1 MRSSSG
7 GVCTHISSDLRVI
20 NASRPGHL
28 LCGSLHRAF
37 PLFPSILSAS
47 PFRAIILVDR
57 LRLNALGAGGS
68 DFAVAA
74 FSACDAFLRFASL
87 RSRVAYRDDPRLCCR
102 LQAPYF
108 TLCLSACQSVSLSVS
123 QSVCLSVYLSVF
135 LSIYLSICLSAY
147 LSIHLSIYRSIYLSI
162 YLSVYL
168 FIYLSIHLSSME
180 WAIYF
185 SQRQCH

>member
-1 MRSSSG
+1 MDFHRSKGFPSGFLIFVSFRPSDEIVYSG

-47 PFRAIILVDR
+47 PFRPIILVDR

-74 FSACDAFLRFASL
+74 FSASDAFLRFASL

-108 TLCLSACQSVSLSVS
+108 TL
-123 QSVCLSVYLSVF
+123 
-135 LSIYLSICLSAY
+135 
-147 LSIHLSIYRSIYLSI
+147 
-162 YLSVYL
+162 
-168 FIYLSIHLSSME
+168 
-180 WAIYF
+180 
-185 SQRQCH
+185 

>member
-1 MRSSSG
+1 MLQLNSLLCFLFFAEEIGGGLHYTLHYQGTFRRSFVLFRFSAMRSSSG

-20 NASRPGHL
+20 NASRPRHL
-28 LCGSLHRAF
+28 LYGSLHRAF

-57 LRLNALGAGGS
+57 LRLIALGAGGS

-102 LQAPYF
+102 LQAP
-108 TLCLSACQSVSLSVS
+108 
-123 QSVCLSVYLSVF
+123 
-135 LSIYLSICLSAY
+135 
-147 LSIHLSIYRSIYLSI
+147 
-162 YLSVYL
+162 
-168 FIYLSIHLSSME
+168 
-180 WAIYF
+180 
-185 SQRQCH
+185 

>member
-1 MRSSSG
+1 MFFVFCRRDRRGLHYDYQITDFDVLLVLGKAISAMRSSSG

-87 RSRVAYRDDPRLCCR
+87 RSRVAYRDDPRLCCKGAA
-102 LQAPYF
+102 APGAAALLRPPVWHF
-108 TLCLSACQSVSLSVS
+108 
-123 QSVCLSVYLSVF
+123 
-135 LSIYLSICLSAY
+135 
-147 LSIHLSIYRSIYLSI
+147 
-162 YLSVYL
+162 
-168 FIYLSIHLSSME
+168 
-180 WAIYF
+180 
-185 SQRQCH
+185 

>member
-74 FSACDAFLRFASL
+74 FSASDAFLRFASL

-108 TLCLSACQSVSLSVS
+108 TLCLSVCLPVSLSVVL
-123 QSVCLSVYLSVF
+123 SVCLPACPRVCVGLG
-135 LSIYLSICLSAY
+135 LCLSANAPLTRKVCTQ
-147 LSIHLSIYRSIYLSI
+147 LSPFYCAARGP
-162 YLSVYL
+162 
-168 FIYLSIHLSSME
+168 
-180 WAIYF
+180 A
-185 SQRQCH
+185 

>member
-1 MRSSSG
+1 MTTKRALFVAFVLFRFSAMRSSSG

-47 PFRAIILVDR
+47 PCRAIILVDR

-108 TLCLSACQSVSLSVS
+108 TLCLSACLPVCQSVSLSVC
-123 QSVCLSVYLSVF
+123 QSVSLSVRQ
-135 LSIYLSICLSAY
+135 AG
-147 LSIHLSIYRSIYLSI
+147 RQ
-162 YLSVYL
+162 
-168 FIYLSIHLSSME
+168 
-180 WAIYF
+180 A
-185 SQRQCH
+185 SQTTRQASKSDG

>member
-1 MRSSSG
+1 MEPSVICTIVARSTVYSSTGYRSSFTVLLCFLFCRRDRRGLHYTTLPKGHFSLFLLVLGKAMRSSSG

-74 FSACDAFLRFASL
+74 FSASDAFLRFASL

-108 TLCLSACQSVSLSVS
+108 TLCLSVS
-123 QSVCLSVYLSVF
+123 Q
-135 LSIYLSICLSAY
+135 
-147 LSIHLSIYRSIYLSI
+147 
-162 YLSVYL
+162 
-168 FIYLSIHLSSME
+168 
-180 WAIYF
+180 
-185 SQRQCH
+185 